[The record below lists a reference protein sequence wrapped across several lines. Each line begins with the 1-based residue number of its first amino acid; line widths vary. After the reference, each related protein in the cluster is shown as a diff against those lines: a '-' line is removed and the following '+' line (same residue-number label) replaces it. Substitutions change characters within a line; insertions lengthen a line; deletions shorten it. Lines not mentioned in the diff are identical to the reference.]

1 MTIKRKAKTLL
12 IIFVTVILL
21 LLLIFIFPINREFHI
36 LRERE
41 GRVKVPH
48 SISSMVI
55 EDTKAMNIYEIGIY
69 CSKVTCDLL
78 RFSFK
83 QDVLFKNKVSKAH
96 CVTYARLHATL
107 CNIAYNAHDMDAMAI
122 PVVGYAVLN
131 FVNINKLCTALV
143 PKEYERYFIDHDAV
157 EIRCKSSGETL
168 WIIDPTERDYMIW
181 GGIYEKEQ
189 IKIESLQ

>member
-1 MTIKRKAKTLL
+1 MKLKKKAIFTAMALL
-12 IIFVTVILL
+12 ILL
-21 LLLIFIFPINREFHI
+21 MLLFPVNREFHI
-36 LRERE
+36 LRERQ
-41 GRVKVPH
+41 GRVVVPDSIKGLIIKNTH
-48 SISSMVI
+48 SL
-55 EDTKAMNIYEIGIY
+55 DIYKSALY

-107 CNIAYNAHDMDAMAI
+107 CNIAYNAHDMDAMAV

>member
-1 MTIKRKAKTLL
+1 MKHKKKAIFIAMALL
-12 IIFVTVILL
+12 ILL
-21 LLLIFIFPINREFHI
+21 MLLFPVNREFHI
-36 LRERE
+36 LRERQ
-41 GRVKVPH
+41 GRVVVPDSIKGLIIKNTH
-48 SISSMVI
+48 SQ
-55 EDTKAMNIYEIGIY
+55 DIYKTALY

-78 RFSFK
+78 RFSIK

-107 CNIAYNAHDMDAMAI
+107 CNIAYNAHDMDAIAI

-181 GGIYEKEQ
+181 GGIYKKEQ
-189 IKIESLQ
+189 IKIETLQ